1 MTREELLNYAHRK
14 RYQFLG
20 YPIDALTMAETLEVI
35 TLAMQSRASLYHVVV
50 NVAKLVSMR
59 HDRNLASDVVASD
72 LTNIDGMGVVWGA
85 RLLGCRVPERV
96 AGSDLMHAVLAR
108 AATEGWRPYFL
119 GARPDVLEKALEN
132 LRRRY
137 PDLSIAGFNH
147 GYFEAED
154 ERVIAAQIRAARPD
168 CLFVAMSSPKKEKF
182 MNLWRD
188 VMDVPFVMGVGGS
201 LDVAAG
207 LVRRAPLWVQSC
219 GLEWLF
225 RLLQEPRRMWKR
237 YLLTNIA
244 YALLLAGELVR
255 RSPLPNSTATPS
267 RKP

>member
-1 MTREELLNYAHRK
+1 MTREDLMNYAHRK

-35 TLAMQSRASLYHVVV
+35 ALAIRSRTPLYHVVV

-85 RLLGCRVPERV
+85 RLLGCQVPERV
-96 AGSDLMHAVLAR
+96 AGIDLMHAVLVQAE
-108 AATEGWRPYFL
+108 TEGWRPYFL
-119 GARPDVLEKALEN
+119 GARPEVLEKALEN

-137 PDLSIAGFNH
+137 PGLNIAGFNH
-147 GYFEAED
+147 GYFEVE
-154 ERVIAAQIRAARPD
+154 EEYMIAAQIRAARAD

-182 MNLWRD
+182 MNRWRD
-188 VMDVPFVMGVGGS
+188 LMDVSFVMGVGGS

-237 YLLTNIA
+237 YLLTNVA
-244 YALLLAGELVR
+244 YALLLAGEL
-255 RSPLPNSTATPS
+255 L
-267 RKP
+267 RKPSLPDSTSTPGGEP